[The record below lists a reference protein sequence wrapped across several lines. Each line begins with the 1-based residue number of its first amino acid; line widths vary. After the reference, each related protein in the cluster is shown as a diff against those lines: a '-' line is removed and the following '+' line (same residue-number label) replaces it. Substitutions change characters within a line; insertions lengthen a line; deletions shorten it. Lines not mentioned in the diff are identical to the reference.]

1 MLYYCFKKDKL
12 MRLVKKKN
20 VGIFIFD
27 LVEVLDFS
35 GPYEVFSST
44 RLTKRSSA
52 SIQRLPHAF
61 NVFTFSEKKKYISA
75 SGGLKVKS
83 DFIFKNCPFLDIL
96 IIPGGI
102 GTRKLLLNKKVLN
115 WLWLNKNVDIVASV
129 CTGSLLLAK
138 AGLLKKKKATTHWG
152 ALKLLKKISP
162 STTVIKKNKYV
173 FDTYYTSAGVSTG
186 IDMSLNIIEN
196 ICGKTIAKNTAKY
209 MEYKY

>member
-1 MLYYCFKKDKL
+1 MQKEK
-12 MRLVKKKN
+12 RKN

-35 GPYEVFSST
+35 GPYEVFSSA
-44 RLTKRSSA
+44 RLTKKSTSF
-52 SIQRLPHAF
+52 IQNTPKAF

-83 DFIFKNCPFLDIL
+83 DFIFKNCPVLDIL

-102 GTRKLLLNKKVLN
+102 GTRKLLKNKKILN
-115 WLWLNKNVDIVASV
+115 WLKLKKKIDIIASV

-138 AGLLKKKKATTHWG
+138 AGLLEKKRATTHWG

-162 STTVIKKNKYV
+162 STIVISKNKYV
-173 FDTYYTSAGVSTG
+173 YDKYYTSAGVATG
-186 IDMSLNIIEN
+186 IDMSLHIIEN
-196 ICGKTIAKNTAKY
+196 VHGKTIAKNTAKY
-209 MEYKY
+209 IEYKY

>member
-1 MLYYCFKKDKL
+1 
-12 MRLVKKKN
+12 MRLVKKN

-35 GPYEVFSST
+35 GPYEVFSCA
-44 RLTKRSSA
+44 RLAKKSSA
-52 SIQRLPHAF
+52 SILNLPKAF

-75 SGGLKVKS
+75 QGGLKVRS
-83 DFIFKNCPFLDIL
+83 DFMLKNCPSLDIL

-102 GTRKLLLNKKVLN
+102 GTRKLLENKKILN
-115 WLWLNKNVDIVASV
+115 WLRLRQNVDIIASV

-138 AGLLKKKKATTHWG
+138 AGLLEGKNATTHWG

-162 STTVIKKNKYV
+162 KTNVVSKNKYV
-173 FDTYYTSAGVSTG
+173 FDTYYTSAGVATG

-196 ICGKTIAKNTAKY
+196 IFGKTIAKNTAKY
-209 MEYKY
+209 IEYKY

>member
-1 MLYYCFKKDKL
+1 
-12 MRLVKKKN
+12 MRLVKKN

-35 GPYEVFSST
+35 GPYEVFSCA
-44 RLTKRSSA
+44 RLEKKSSA
-52 SIQRLPHAF
+52 SILNLPKAF

-75 SGGLKVKS
+75 QGGLKVRS
-83 DFIFKNCPFLDIL
+83 DFMLKNCPSLDIL

-102 GTRKLLLNKKVLN
+102 GTRKLLENKKILN
-115 WLWLNKNVDIVASV
+115 WLRLHQNVDIIASV

-138 AGLLKKKKATTHWG
+138 AGLLEGKNATTHWG

-162 STTVIKKNKYV
+162 KTNVVSKNKYV
-173 FDTYYTSAGVSTG
+173 FDTYYTSAGVATG

-196 ICGKTIAKNTAKY
+196 IFGKTIAKNTAKY
-209 MEYKY
+209 IEYKY

>member
-1 MLYYCFKKDKL
+1 MLYYWLKKDKF
-12 MRLVKKKN
+12 MRLRKKKN

-44 RLTKRSSA
+44 RLTKKSSA
-52 SIQRLPHAF
+52 LIQELPHAF

-83 DFIFKNCPFLDIL
+83 DFIFKNCPFLDVL
-96 IIPGGI
+96 VIPGGI
-102 GTRKLLLNKKVLN
+102 GTRKILDNKKVLN
-115 WLWLNKNVDIVASV
+115 WLWLNKNVNIIASV

-138 AGLLKKKKATTHWG
+138 AGLLKKKRATTHWG
-152 ALKLLKKISP
+152 ALELLKKISP
-162 STTVIKKNKYV
+162 STIIIKKNKYV
-173 FDTYYTSAGVSTG
+173 FDKYYTSAGVATG
-186 IDMSLNIIEN
+186 IDMSLHIVEN
-196 ICGKTIAKNTAKY
+196 IYGRTIAKNTAKY